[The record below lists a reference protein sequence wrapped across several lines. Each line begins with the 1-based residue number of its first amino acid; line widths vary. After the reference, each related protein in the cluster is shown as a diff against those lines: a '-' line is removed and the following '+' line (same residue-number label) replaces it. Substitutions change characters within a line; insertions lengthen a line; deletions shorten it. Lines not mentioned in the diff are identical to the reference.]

1 MTTYKRVAI
10 VLISSLALLGPP
22 SAALASDFV
31 AYEGKDAIQ
40 EGTGGEKKTVDGIDF
55 WSNGAP
61 PRKFQLLGF
70 ITDSRLKTGL
80 IGMFRMSGL
89 ESSIAKEAK
98 KANGD
103 AVILADSESETT
115 GYVGQTQTTGQATAT
130 TNGTAYGNNY
140 KSTTN
145 AWGSSN
151 ATTQT
156 AAVKTQHTRYAVVK
170 YLADS
175 DAASSV
181 AGSTPVATSSV
192 AE

>member
-1 MTTYKRVAI
+1 MTTYKRAAI
-10 VLISSLALLGPP
+10 VLISSLTLLGPA
-22 SAALASDFV
+22 SAVLASDFV

-80 IGMFRMSGL
+80 VGMFRMSGL

-98 KANGD
+98 KASGD
-103 AVILADSESETT
+103 AVILTDSESETT
-115 GYVGQTQTTGQATAT
+115 GYVGQAQTTGQANAT
-130 TNGTAYGNNY
+130 TNGSAYGNNY

-151 ATTQT
+151 TTTQT
-156 AAVKTQHTRYAVVK
+156 AAVKRQHTRYAVVK
-170 YLADS
+170 YIPDT

-181 AGSTPVATSSV
+181 ASSTPEATNSIP
-192 AE
+192 E